1 MIKSSLL
8 RVLALATVFVIAL
21 SASAVAANA
30 PIKVHVRVEGVK
42 STLFDGDVN
51 VSPGTLSPTKG
62 ESRSSHLCN
71 VAANGGGGGAAA
83 TPTRALQAA
92 SEQAP
97 GDRLLPLGLEWYDSF
112 TDFLVDANTSEMPSG
127 NDYWDFSVNWKMA
140 LTLGAGGCG
149 VALKNG
155 DTVLWALFDET
166 RPALR
171 LIAPASARKGRPFEV
186 RVING
191 ETGKGIAGARVGDAV
206 TNSGGKAKLTLRS
219 VGKRILRA
227 TKSGAVRSNSQTVAL
242 R

>member
-8 RVLALATVFVIAL
+8 RVLALASVFVVAL
-21 SASAVAANA
+21 SASAAAA
-30 PIKVHVRVEGVK
+30 TKVHVRVEGVK
-42 STLFDGDVN
+42 STLFDGDVS
-51 VSPGTLSPTKG
+51 VGAGMITPTKG
-62 ESRSSHLCN
+62 EGRSSHLCN

-92 SEQAP
+92 AEQAS

-112 TDFLVDANTSEMPSG
+112 NDFLVDANSSEMPSG

-171 LIAPASARKGRPFEV
+171 LIAPASARIGRSFVV
-186 RVING
+186 RVVDG
-191 ETGKGIAGARVGDAV
+191 ATGKGLAGARVGGAMTD
-206 TNSGGKAKLTLRS
+206 SSGKAKLTLRS

-227 TKSGAVRSNSQTVAL
+227 TKSGTVRSNSQTVAL